1 MKKENEMLEEWLKEF
16 ESTLKRLNKAEK
28 SIKKEIIDL
37 SEKCDRD
44 VKKKLDQIRLLKQE
58 KERIIDETLGDGG
71 KSREDVEWEL
81 LDLRLNGRKD
91 E

>member
-1 MKKENEMLEEWLKEF
+1 MSTEWLEEF

-28 SIKKEIIDL
+28 YIKREIMKM

-44 VKKKLDQIRLLKQE
+44 VKKKLEQIRLIKQE
-58 KERIIDETLGDGG
+58 KESIIDETLSNGN
-71 KSREDVEWEL
+71 KSREDVEWKL
-81 LDLRLNGRKD
+81 LDLRLNGGNN

>member
-1 MKKENEMLEEWLKEF
+1 MTQWLQEF

-28 SIKKEIIDL
+28 SVRKEITDL

-44 VKKKLDQIRLLKQE
+44 IKKKIDQIRLIKRE
-58 KERIIDETLGDGG
+58 KERIIDETLSDGS
-71 KSREDVEWEL
+71 KSREDVEWDL
-81 LDLRLNGRKD
+81 LDLRLNGRND

>member
-1 MKKENEMLEEWLKEF
+1 MTEWLQEF

-28 SIKKEIIDL
+28 SVRKEITDL

-44 VKKKLDQIRLLKQE
+44 IKKKIDQIRLIKRE
-58 KERIIDETLGDGG
+58 KERIIDETLSDGS
-71 KSREDVEWEL
+71 KSREDVEWDL
-81 LDLRLNGRKD
+81 LDLRLNGRND

>member
-1 MKKENEMLEEWLKEF
+1 MSTEWLEEF

-28 SIKKEIIDL
+28 YIKREIMKM

-44 VKKKLDQIRLLKQE
+44 VKKKLEQIRLIKQE
-58 KERIIDETLGDGG
+58 KENIIDETLSNGN
-71 KSREDVEWEL
+71 KSREDVEWKL
-81 LDLRLNGRKD
+81 LDLRLNGGNN

>member
-1 MKKENEMLEEWLKEF
+1 TMTQWLQEF

-28 SIKKEIIDL
+28 SVRKEITDL

-44 VKKKLDQIRLLKQE
+44 IKKKIDQIRLIKRE
-58 KERIIDETLGDGG
+58 KERIIDETLSDGS
-71 KSREDVEWEL
+71 KSREDVEWDL
-81 LDLRLNGRKD
+81 LDLRLNGRND

>member
-1 MKKENEMLEEWLKEF
+1 MTQWLQEF

-28 SIKKEIIDL
+28 SVRKEITDL

-44 VKKKLDQIRLLKQE
+44 IKKKIDQIRLIKRE
-58 KERIIDETLGDGG
+58 KERIIDETLSDGS

-81 LDLRLNGRKD
+81 LDLRLNGRND
-91 E
+91 SG

>member
-58 KERIIDETLGDGG
+58 KERIIDETLSNGN

-81 LDLRLNGRKD
+81 LDLRLNGRND

>member
-1 MKKENEMLEEWLKEF
+1 MTEWLQEF

-28 SIKKEIIDL
+28 SVRKEITDL

-44 VKKKLDQIRLLKQE
+44 IKKKIDQIRLIKRE
-58 KERIIDETLGDGG
+58 KERIIDETLGNGN
-71 KSREDVEWEL
+71 KSREDVEWDL
-81 LDLRLNGRKD
+81 LDLRLNGRND

>member
-1 MKKENEMLEEWLKEF
+1 MATEWLQEF
-16 ESTLKRLNKAEK
+16 ESTIKRLNKAEK
-28 SIKKEIIDL
+28 SIRKEIMDL

-44 VKKKLDQIRLLKQE
+44 IKEKLDQIRLIKRE
-58 KERIIDETLGDGG
+58 KERIIDETLSNGN

-81 LDLRLNGRKD
+81 LDLRLNGRND

>member
-1 MKKENEMLEEWLKEF
+1 MSTEWLQEF

-44 VKKKLDQIRLLKQE
+44 VKEKLHQIRLIKRE
-58 KERIIDETLGDGG
+58 KERIIDETLSNGN
-71 KSREDVEWEL
+71 KSREDVEWDL
-81 LDLRLNGRKD
+81 LDLRLNGRND